1 VLARDLTR
9 ACSKS
14 LKLSWIIYFLP
25 FFPQN
30 MAYYMFL
37 GFSMVYYT
45 LNSVKNSMSC
55 IQMKDSNQH
64 TLYNSTFQ
72 MAFNVLAL
80 GTKGKY
86 HFDFEFL

>member
-1 VLARDLTR
+1 MCLFKVSQIILDNLIFFFF
-9 ACSKS
+9 SKIW
-14 LKLSWIIYFLP
+14 LVVCFWKALVK
-25 FFPQN
+25 
-30 MAYYMFL
+30 

-55 IQMKDSNQH
+55 IQMKDSNQQ